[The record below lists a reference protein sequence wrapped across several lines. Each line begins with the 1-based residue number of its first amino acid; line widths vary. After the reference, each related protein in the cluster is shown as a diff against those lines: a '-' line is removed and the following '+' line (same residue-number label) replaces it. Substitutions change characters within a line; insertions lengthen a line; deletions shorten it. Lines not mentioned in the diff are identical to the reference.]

1 MRAEQEMALKLL
13 EKDVH
18 EKQDTIISLREQLDD
33 IKHINLEMYTK
44 LQVSSDTDLLLAF
57 SKTRFYQ
64 NGIINMLP
72 RGQVCKLFRY
82 KTLKTY
88 FV

>member
-13 EKDVH
+13 EKDVY

-57 SKTRFYQ
+57 SKLDFIR
-64 NGIINMLP
+64 MES
-72 RGQVCKLFRY
+72 
-82 KTLKTY
+82 
-88 FV
+88 